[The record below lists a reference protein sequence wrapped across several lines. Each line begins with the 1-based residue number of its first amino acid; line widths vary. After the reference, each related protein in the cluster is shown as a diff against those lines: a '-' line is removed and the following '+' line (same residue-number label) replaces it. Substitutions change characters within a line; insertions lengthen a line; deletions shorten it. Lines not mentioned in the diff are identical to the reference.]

1 MIHEFKTVSLVV
13 AFIFPF
19 VWGVTF
25 LIEGISKQ
33 RSKKYLV
40 FLMLSAS
47 FVFMMT
53 FFKFESFLETY
64 ALLFPVQTGVVF
76 VLFPLL
82 FLYVKSLTSE
92 KPVSN
97 LESFIHFIPGILM
110 LIGFTIFQ
118 KFVINSDVEV
128 DFVKY
133 LLDKEV
139 IVGHYFNLGK
149 TIYSVGK
156 PVMVISALGYVVA
169 MIMKMRKHYIKVK
182 ELFSENDSKELLWLR
197 GLGYIFTAMI
207 VFFVIIHIL
216 ENNQVE
222 AQNGLIGI
230 SYLTFGLFFWYLGL
244 NGFRQKEVYN
254 VSEVAQADEFKA
266 EAKISKSEIENYLL
280 RTKAYQNQNIS
291 VFDMCY
297 HFHTNRTY
305 LSDAIKLNFNTNF
318 RGLIN
323 HYRTEDAKK
332 AIDENVANNIDFDL
346 ENISTN
352 AGFSSYS
359 TFFRV
364 FRAET
369 GITPSDYIKFIT
381 KQKKKS

>member
-1 MIHEFKTVSLVV
+1 MLHDLKTISLTI

-19 VWGVTF
+19 MWGITF
-25 LIEGISKQ
+25 LLSGLKNQSS
-33 RSKKYLV
+33 RVYLF
-40 FLMLSAS
+40 FLMIVAS
-47 FVFMMT
+47 FAYMMT
-53 FFKFESFLETY
+53 FFKFEGYINIY
-64 ALLFPVQTGVVF
+64 ANLFPYQAGTVF
-76 VLFPLL
+76 SLFPLMYC
-82 FLYVKSLTSE
+82 YVKSLTSE
-92 KPVSN
+92 KEIKKMAIY
-97 LESFIHFIPGILM
+97 LHFIPS
-110 LIGFTIFQ
+110 IFVFVTVLVMQRIMVQ
-118 KFVINSDVEV
+118 KEYEI
-128 DFVKY
+128 DFVRF
-133 LLDKEV
+133 LLDKDVEIRSNFV
-139 IVGHYFNLGK
+139 IGK
-149 TIYSVGK
+149 TVYDIYK
-156 PVMVISALGYVVA
+156 KLFIIISMIYVVA
-169 MIMKMRKHYIKVK
+169 QANIVRKHYIKVRD
-182 ELFSENDSKELLWLR
+182 LFSEDDKSELRWIK
-197 GLGYIFTAMI
+197 GIGVIFIVMI

-266 EAKISKSEIENYLL
+266 EAKISKSKIENYLL

>member
-1 MIHEFKTVSLVV
+1 MIHEFKTVSLII

-25 LIEGISKQ
+25 LIEGISKE
-33 RSKKYLV
+33 RSKKYL
-40 FLMLSAS
+40 FILMLSAS
-47 FVFMMT
+47 FTYMMT
-53 FFKFESFLETY
+53 FFKFENFLETY
-64 ALLFPVQTGVVF
+64 AILFPIQTGVVF
-76 VLFPLL
+76 ILFPLL

-92 KPVSN
+92 KPIHK
-97 LESFIHFIPGILM
+97 LESFLHFIPGIVM
-110 LIGFTIFQ
+110 FIGFSILQ
-118 KFVINSDVEV
+118 KFVIEGDVEV

-139 IVGHYFNLGK
+139 IIGDHFILGK
-149 TIYSVGK
+149 TIYSIGK
-156 PVMVISALGYVVA
+156 PIMVVSALVYVGA
-169 MIMKMRKHYIKVK
+169 TIIKMRKHYIKVK
-182 ELFSENDSKELLWLR
+182 ELFSENEIKELRWIR
-197 GLGYIFTAMI
+197 GLGYIFAAMI
-207 VFFVIIHIL
+207 IFFVVIHIL

-222 AQNGLIGI
+222 AHNGLIGM

-254 VSEVAQADEFKA
+254 VSEVAQSDEFKA
-266 EAKISKSEIENYLL
+266 EAKISKAEIEDYLL

-305 LSDAIKLNFNTNF
+305 LSDAIRLNFSTNF

-332 AIDENVANNIDFDL
+332 SIDENVANNIDFDL
-346 ENISTN
+346 ENIATN

-364 FRAET
+364 FRSET

-381 KQKKKS
+381 KMNKKS